1 MKKRILAI
9 LMTLCLLTGLLQ
21 VGAVAAGDVEYSG
34 ERSEKI
40 VFDGVTTTAILNNLT
55 IDDPKGESIFDGAV
69 SAIDICNGA
78 DVTLILAGENVLQG
92 DTNKPVIWVEAG
104 STLTIEGSGSLEVY
118 GDATASNGAAGIGGG
133 YNENAFGDI
142 IINGGTVIV
151 HGVGGGAGIGGGYM
165 IGSGTQTGNITING
179 GFVQAFG
186 GEIGAST
193 GAGLGSGENAR
204 STASRASSP

>member
-118 GDATASNGAAGIGGG
+118 G
-133 YNENAFGDI
+133 ERKR
-142 IINGGTVIV
+142 VW
-151 HGVGGGAGIGGGYM
+151 
-165 IGSGTQTGNITING
+165 
-179 GFVQAFG
+179 
-186 GEIGAST
+186 
-193 GAGLGSGENAR
+193 
-204 STASRASSP
+204 